1 MTLRQFERADA
12 ATVDAIWDRVVETVP
27 ALVVLLDARGRIL
40 RFNQACELLTAY
52 SEAEV
57 VGAAPWEFLVPSEQT
72 DAVRD
77 VFQNLT
83 AGNFP
88 STFRNDW
95 IARSGERCPI
105 EWVNSVVTDEGGG
118 VLCVIGTGRDLRRE
132 LATERLAA
140 ELEAAQART
149 SGIISAAADA
159 IISVATD
166 QRILMFNEAA
176 EEIFGWTAE
185 EIIGKPLSTLIPE
198 RFRSTHAGTH
208 VPGFAFAAPP
218 VAARRMGERREIFGL
233 RKSGAE
239 FPAEAAI
246 SKLSVGGDAVMTVIL
261 RDVTDRKQL
270 EWAQR
275 FLLDAGLA
283 LSQSIDYETTL
294 RRVASLAVRGLA
306 DFCIVDTVATDGT
319 IERREVAH
327 ADPAK
332 ADLARR
338 LAQFPLDRTRPHLA
352 TATLATRRPVAAEFT
367 PETLAE
373 TAQGAEH
380 RALLEELRPVSYM
393 SAPLVARDQLLGA
406 IVFLSSSKVY
416 GAPDLEVAGELARRA
431 ALAIDHAR
439 MYEEAGRAARAR
451 DEVMSIVAHDLRNPI
466 SAIRVGATLLLRE
479 VNRESGSVRM
489 QRYLEGIVAAT
500 DRMERLTTNLL
511 DLHRIENGQLILDRS
526 PCSPASI
533 LEPLRPTFEMLAAEH
548 GVAFECSEAGAASA
562 VLLADCDRLGQ
573 VLENLLGNAFK
584 FTPAGGTVS
593 VSVAEDG
600 DDLEFQVRDT
610 GCGMDAAQLTHLFE
624 RYWQAEPVARQG
636 LGLGL
641 AIARGI
647 VEAHGGR
654 IWAESEPGRGT
665 SFHFTIP
672 RRDAA
677 TGRNRGGLG
686 R

>member
-1 MTLRQFERADA
+1 MSLQGFARADA
-12 ATVDAIWDRVVETVP
+12 VTVGAIWDRVVETVP
-27 ALVVLLDARGRIL
+27 ALVVLLDARGRIV

-57 VGAAPWEFLVPSEQT
+57 IGAAPWEFLIPSEQI
-72 DAVRD
+72 DAVRS
-77 VFQNLT
+77 VFQDLA

-118 VLCVIGTGRDLRRE
+118 ILCVIGTGRDLRRE

-140 ELEAAQART
+140 ELLAAQART

-159 IISVATD
+159 IISVAAD

-185 EIIGKPLSTLIPE
+185 EIIGKPLGTLIPE
-198 RFRSTHAGTH
+198 RFRSAHASIH
-208 VPGFAFAAPP
+208 VPGFAASP

-233 RKSGAE
+233 RKSGEE

-246 SKLSVGGDAVMTVIL
+246 SKLSVCGDAVMTVIL
-261 RDVTDRKQL
+261 RDVTDRNRL
-270 EWAQR
+270 ESAQR
-275 FLLDAGLA
+275 FLVDAGLA
-283 LSQSIDYETTL
+283 LCQSIDYETTL

-306 DFCIVDTVATDGT
+306 DLCIVDTVATDGR
-319 IERREVAH
+319 IERLEVAY
-327 ADPAK
+327 ADTAK

-352 TATLATRRPVAAEFT
+352 AETLATGTSVVAELT
-367 PETLAE
+367 PEKLAA
-373 TAQGAEH
+373 TTQNAEH
-380 RALLEELRPVSYM
+380 RALFEELRPASYM
-393 SAPLVARDQLLGA
+393 SAPLVARNQLLGA
-406 IVFLSSSKVY
+406 MVFLSSKKVY
-416 GAPDLEVAGELARRA
+416 GAADLEVAEELARRA

-439 MYEEAGRAARAR
+439 MYADAERATHAR

-466 SAIRVGATLLLRE
+466 SAVRVGASLLGRE
-479 VNRESGSVRM
+479 LYRESGSATM

-500 DRMERLTTNLL
+500 DQMERLTTNLL
-511 DLHRIENGQLILDRS
+511 DLHRIENGRLILDRR

-533 LEPLRPTFEMLAAEH
+533 FDPLRPTFELLAAERDI
-548 GVAFECSEAGAASA
+548 AFQCSEGDGAGA
-562 VLLADCDRLGQ
+562 VLLADRDRIGQ

-600 DDLEFQVRDT
+600 DDLVFHVRDS
-610 GCGMDAAQLTHLFE
+610 GRGMDAGQLSRLFE
-624 RYWQAEPVARQG
+624 RFWQAEPGARRG

-641 AIARGI
+641 SISKAI

-672 RRDAA
+672 LRVTTR
-677 TGRNRGGLG
+677 GLNRVVLG